1 MSFDRAGQGLA
12 SRIFGSEP
20 ARRLA
25 LIKSAWPFAVGPEL
39 ARRTEVLALEGR
51 TLRVRVPDA
60 GWRKALHR
68 MQPQIVARLRSVA
81 GDLGPSRLGFSEG
94 QVAAPVEAKPAAS
107 AGRDETTRPG
117 ADRRGRADRRRRA
130 APALPGRRRPLPFR
144 PPRAILRRRRPRCAR
159 R

>member
-1 MSFDRAGQGLA
+1 MTFDRAGQGLA
-12 SRIFGSEP
+12 ARIFGSEP
-20 ARRLA
+20 ARLA
-25 LIKSAWPFAVGPEL
+25 LIKGAWPFAVGPEL

-94 QVAAPVEAKPAAS
+94 QVAAPAEAKPAAS
-107 AGRDETTRPG
+107 DAGGNGTSLDPEVSAAAG
-117 ADRRGRADRRRRA
+117 GIADAELRQLFLAAAARYLSGRRRRS
-130 APALPGRRRPLPFR
+130 
-144 PPRAILRRRRPRCAR
+144 
-159 R
+159 

>member
-1 MSFDRAGQGLA
+1 MSFDRAGHGLA
-12 SRIFGSEP
+12 ARIFGSEP
-20 ARRLA
+20 ARLA

-94 QVAAPVEAKPAAS
+94 QVAAPAEAKPTTSARGNTTPLDPELTAAADRIADDELRQIFLAS
-107 AGRDETTRPG
+107 AARY
-117 ADRRGRADRRRRA
+117 
-130 APALPGRRRPLPFR
+130 LSGRRERS
-144 PPRAILRRRRPRCAR
+144 
-159 R
+159 

>member
-12 SRIFGSEP
+12 SRIFESEP
-20 ARRLA
+20 ARLA

-81 GDLGPSRLGFSEG
+81 GNLGPTRLGFSEG
-94 QVAAPVEAKPAAS
+94 QVAAAAETKPPARAAS
-107 AGRDETTRPG
+107 DETVPLDPELTAAAEHI
-117 ADRRGRADRRRRA
+117 ADAELRQLFLAAAARYLSGRRG
-130 APALPGRRRPLPFR
+130 
-144 PPRAILRRRRPRCAR
+144 
-159 R
+159 

>member
-94 QVAAPVEAKPAAS
+94 QVAAPAETKPAPS
-107 AGRDETTRPG
+107 AGSGETTRLDPELTAAAERI
-117 ADRRGRADRRRRA
+117 ADAELRQLFLAAAVRYLSGRRGRS
-130 APALPGRRRPLPFR
+130 
-144 PPRAILRRRRPRCAR
+144 
-159 R
+159 

>member
-20 ARRLA
+20 ARLA

-94 QVAAPVEAKPAAS
+94 QVAAPVETKPAAS
-107 AGRDETTRPG
+107 AGRDETTRLDPELTTAAG
-117 ADRRGRADRRRRA
+117 RIADAELRQLFLAVAARYLSGRRGRS
-130 APALPGRRRPLPFR
+130 
-144 PPRAILRRRRPRCAR
+144 
-159 R
+159 